1 MSQLFV
7 LGSQLLWKMTL
18 IQKVLTQSSY
28 PTFSTTVCHIDKVT
42 CCSGEKYGMCGAGDV
57 RKAYIM
63 NV

>member
-28 PTFSTTVCHIDKVT
+28 PMFSTTVCHIDKVT

-57 RKAYIM
+57 
-63 NV
+63 

>member
-18 IQKVLTQSSY
+18 IQKVLTRVASY

-57 RKAYIM
+57 
-63 NV
+63 